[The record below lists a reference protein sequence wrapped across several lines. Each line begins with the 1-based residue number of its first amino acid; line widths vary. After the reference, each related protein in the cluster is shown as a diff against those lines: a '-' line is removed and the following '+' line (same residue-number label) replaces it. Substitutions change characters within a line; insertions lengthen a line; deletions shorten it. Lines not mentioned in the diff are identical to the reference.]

1 MSLRAGIL
9 TKLNLPLNEALEAC
23 RLMRYIIFLCI
34 IISNITF
41 ASEKVPKFKVTK
53 LADNVY
59 QHISYKK
66 VGSYGMVGASGLVV
80 VDGSNA
86 HIIDTPWTVKDT
98 KKLVE
103 WITSKKLTLKSAV
116 VTHFHKD
123 ASGGLS
129 FLNSLE
135 IKTYATPLTNKL
147 LKSKKRE
154 ESSHEIKNN
163 ELLTNKIEIF
173 YPGAGH
179 SRDNIV
185 VWLPK
190 EKILFG
196 GCFVKSIESKGLG
209 YTGHASVKDW
219 PISIQNVI
227 NKYPN
232 VERVVPGHGKIGD
245 ISLLKHTAKLAL
257 GEKGL

>member
-1 MSLRAGIL
+1 
-9 TKLNLPLNEALEAC
+9 
-23 RLMRYIIFLCI
+23 MRYIIFLCI

-154 ESSHEIKNN
+154 KSSHEIKNN
-163 ELLTNKIEIF
+163 EFELLTNKIEVF

-179 SRDNIV
+179 SQDNIV

-196 GCFVKSIESKGLG
+196 GCFVKSINSKGLG
-209 YTGHASVKDW
+209 YTGHASVEDW

-232 VERVVPGHGKIGD
+232 LDRVVPGHGEIGD
-245 ISLLKHTAKLAL
+245 IGLLRHTAKLAL

>member
-1 MSLRAGIL
+1 MA
-9 TKLNLPLNEALEAC
+9 
-23 RLMRYIIFLCI
+23 
-34 IISNITF
+34 F
-41 ASEKVPKFKVTK
+41 ANKEVPKPKITK

-66 VGSYGMVGASGLVV
+66 IGSHTVGASGLVV
-80 VDGSNA
+80 IDGVNA

-98 KKLVE
+98 KKLVA
-103 WITSKKLTLKSAV
+103 WIKSKNLTLKSAV
-116 VTHFHKD
+116 VTHFHPD

-129 FLNSLE
+129 FLNNLK

-147 LKSKKRE
+147 LDSRQRQKSN
-154 ESSHEIKNN
+154 HEIKSN
-163 ELLTNKIEIF
+163 EYDLLTNKIEIF

-196 GCFVKSIESKGLG
+196 GCFVKSIESKSLG

-232 VERVVPGHGKIGD
+232 VEKVIPGHGKIGD
-245 ISLLKHTAKLAL
+245 ISLLKHTAQLAL